1 MPHRRRARRRR
12 GRGRPRDPGA
22 VGLPRARPPGR
33 SFFASRGTR
42 KKEKKRYW
50 GDAAATAAA
59 FDADG
64 WFATGDVA
72 ARDAAGSYKILGRAS
87 VDIIKSGG
95 YKISA
100 LDVERVLLAHP
111 RVREAAVVGVPDAV
125 YGQRVGAVLVVDG
138 SDPLGLEA
146 LRTWCDG
153 RLATYRAPTRLA
165 VASAI
170 AKNAVGKVNK
180 VALLAAHF
188 PDDS

>member
-1 MPHRRRARRRR
+1 LRAGPRR
-12 GRGRPRDPGA
+12 GGGAAGPERRGQDVA
-22 VGLPRARPPGR
+22 APRATHVVEQHGQ
-33 SFFASRGTR
+33 
-42 KKEKKRYW
+42 KRYW
-50 GDAAATAAA
+50 GNAAATAAA
-59 FDADG
+59 FDGDG

-111 RVREAAVVGVPDAV
+111 RVVEAAVVGVPDAV

-138 SDPLGLEA
+138 DPLGLEA
-146 LRTWCDG
+146 LRAWCDG
-153 RLATYRAPTRLA
+153 KLARYRAPTRLA
-165 VASAI
+165 VVDAI

-188 PDDS
+188 PPSS